1 MQVLV
6 QNAYALVLITHSV
19 LVSLETV
26 NYSIEFMFKLQSE
39 VEDWFGEQLF
49 GFISGLLAAIANLDA
64 QSSLESLDAWSELGF

>member
-39 VEDWFGEQLF
+39 VED
-49 GFISGLLAAIANLDA
+49 
-64 QSSLESLDAWSELGF
+64 